1 MKHIQSAN
9 WKEAA
14 RILKTIL
21 DQWNR
26 ISVNQMPESEVII
39 LNSI

>member
-1 MKHIQSAN
+1 MKHIQTVN
-9 WKEAA
+9 WKEAS

-26 ISVNQMPESEVII
+26 ISVSQMPESEV
-39 LNSI
+39 SKF